1 MYLDIRKTSNCFV
14 ESLSYKK
21 EKKINF
27 YIFSRKE
34 LFMWISFMDLMQVL
48 LASVY
53 KGAIN

>member
-1 MYLDIRKTSNCFV
+1 M

-27 YIFSRKE
+27 YILSRKE